1 MPSLSH
7 ATPREHRS
15 PTRQKP
21 HDFNVSKST
30 PEIPSRELHA
40 IFPVPD
46 TGAPAKG
53 AYLSPKHRP
62 RGTSTT
68 TQHPFRQSADPLSK
82 NSQISWNFGEWVYG
96 LAKATAWN
104 HYAHTHKPTQPASSN
119 S

>member
-1 MPSLSH
+1 MLTDRVH
-7 ATPREHRS
+7 ALIDDKLYRGYASQEEWTPRLS
-15 PTRQKP
+15 PIP
-21 HDFNVSKST
+21 HTD
-30 PEIPSRELHA
+30 
-40 IFPVPD
+40 
-46 TGAPAKG
+46 APANA

-62 RGTSTT
+62 RGTPITV
-68 TQHPFRQSADPLSK
+68 QHPFRQSADPLSK